1 MEDLESDGIV
11 ANVERPAT
19 CKSACSSTIV
29 REGDKCK
36 YFDMTVGEIIDK
48 SEFCEEGT
56 VCNEKGGGG
65 MVSIGGGPFFICEV
79 ANGVEAEWCKGSP
92 AQSCRMRCAYD
103 KPTCQEK
110 SECAMRIS
118 PTGGGMACCDYECQG
133 GGDGGTTPVTVG
145 EGERCNA
152 EKLVTCN
159 AKGLVC
165 MKGGVFS
172 ADGWGEC
179 TAVAEETPAPTTA
192 TATTVPATASTTAV
206 KGSWTTMHG
215 YIVDKL
221 CASKGKGSKNP
232 DGIDVFAAPEKHSLN
247 CL

>member
-1 MEDLESDGIV
+1 MNIFNTAYLSQTTVLKDLESGGIV

-36 YFDMTVGEIIDK
+36 YFDMTVGEIIDN

-65 MVSIGGGPFFICEV
+65 MVSIGGGPFFIC
-79 ANGVEAEWCKGSP
+79 
-92 AQSCRMRCAYD
+92 
-103 KPTCQEK
+103 
-110 SECAMRIS
+110 
-118 PTGGGMACCDYECQG
+118 
-133 GGDGGTTPVTVG
+133 
-145 EGERCNA
+145 
-152 EKLVTCN
+152 
-159 AKGLVC
+159 
-165 MKGGVFS
+165 
-172 ADGWGEC
+172 

-192 TATTVPATASTTAV
+192 TATTVPATASTTAA